1 MAVPQAGTEPL
12 PDLSCFL
19 TPFSHIFLR
28 AESRH
33 ALERYT
39 TGLMANLPH
48 KTASA
53 MGRSLPGTNGQRL
66 QELLTRTSWE
76 AKDMDRLRIQHMNKL
91 SRVGKGALIFD
102 DTGFPK
108 KGQSSVGVGRQY
120 SGTLGRVDNCQ
131 VLVTSHYVDQAFDWP
146 VNAQLYL
153 PQDWSKDPERR
164 SRAQVPEEIPFRTKG
179 EIALS
184 LFDEALAAGL
194 EVGAVVADAG
204 YGDQSPFLKGLE
216 TRQQPYAVAV
226 PKKAMFRDALAVET
240 DSGEAQPVPY
250 QGQGRPRKPKTLADR
265 IPAVTAEELID
276 ALPETEWQ
284 EIAWRQGTKG
294 ALIKQFVTRPVY
306 RSGHRGTHLDIR
318 GLLIGERPMPGH
330 AGDSK
335 YYFVWELDEI
345 DLPELVA
352 LLHVRWTIE
361 RFYQDA
367 KGELGLDDYEGRL
380 WPGFHR
386 HVALVMLAHSF
397 LTLQRSYGP
406 SDKQKIPISETS
418 PGLASDSGAF
428 PPSES
433 EKHRRPAAP
442 CPGGIV

>member
-1 MAVPQAGTEPL
+1 MAIPQAGTEPL
-12 PDLSCFL
+12 PDLRCFL
-19 TPFSHIFLR
+19 APFSRIFIR

-33 ALERYT
+33 SLERYT

-53 MGRSLPGTNGQRL
+53 MGRSLPNTNGQRL
-66 QELLTRTSWE
+66 QELLTRTHWE
-76 AKDMDRLRIQHMNKL
+76 AKDMDRLRIQHMNKT
-91 SRVGKGALIFD
+91 SRVGKGALLFD

-131 VLVTSHYVDQAFDWP
+131 ILVTSHYVDRAFDWP

-153 PQDWSKDPERR
+153 PQDWAKDPNRR
-164 SRAQVPEEIPFRTKG
+164 SRAQVPEEIPFQTKG

-184 LFDEALAAGL
+184 LFDETVAAGL

-226 PKKAMFRDALAVET
+226 PKKTMFRDAFAVDA
-240 DSGEAQPVPY
+240 DSGEEQPLPY
-250 QGQGRPRKPKTLADR
+250 QGQGRPKKPKTLADR
-265 IPAVTAEELID
+265 IPASMAEELIG

-284 EIAWRQGTKG
+284 EIVWRQGTKG
-294 ALIKQFVTRPVY
+294 ALIKQFAVRPVY
-306 RSGHRGTHLDIR
+306 RSGHRGAHLNIR
-318 GLLIGERPMPGH
+318 GFLIGERPMPGH
-330 AGDSK
+330 SGDSK
-335 YYFVWELDEI
+335 YYFVWGLDEI
-345 DLPELVA
+345 ELPDLVA
-352 LLHVRWTIE
+352 LVHVRWTIE

-380 WPGFHR
+380 WPGLHR

-397 LTLQRSYGP
+397 LALQRSYGP
-406 SDKQKIPISETS
+406 TAKRESSTSEKS
-418 PGLASDSGAF
+418 LEPAPGTGAF
-428 PPSES
+428 PPSET
-433 EKHRRPAAP
+433 EKHRSPAAP